1 MSKKRKIWKRVE
13 IACLFSLILM
23 GFMTIFVP
31 FMMVKEIVNGSIYAM
46 MLWIYSIIA
55 GAFGIVSTVLIFI
68 ILRLVRERHRVYSDC
83 SIFKAETQIRYKE
96 VSTLQTETQ
105 NQLDDVVVKNAELR
119 RWKEC
124 AIRLVPDLRTRVAG
138 YTAKELACE
147 FMNRFSDIESIKGS
161 KKTFV
166 YLDRAITAYNDLLP
180 EVKICVTYDMDK
192 VDKEWMKA
200 GRQYKNAVESYI
212 EEILAK
218 SEDDSDYEVKCLDA
232 MAFLE
237 HLRPTVRCQLSE
249 HIVHELRMRYFE
261 ITLKYTYPRI
271 NCQYA

>member
-1 MSKKRKIWKRVE
+1 
-13 IACLFSLILM
+13 
-23 GFMTIFVP
+23 
-31 FMMVKEIVNGSIYAM
+31 
-46 MLWIYSIIA
+46 
-55 GAFGIVSTVLIFI
+55 
-68 ILRLVRERHRVYSDC
+68 
-83 SIFKAETQIRYKE
+83 
-96 VSTLQTETQ
+96 
-105 NQLDDVVVKNAELR
+105 
-119 RWKEC
+119 
-124 AIRLVPDLRTRVAG
+124 
-138 YTAKELACE
+138 
-147 FMNRFSDIESIKGS
+147 MNRFSDIESIKGS
-161 KKTFV
+161 KETFV

>member
-31 FMMVKEIVNGSIYAM
+31 FMMVKEIANGSIYAM

-161 KKTFV
+161 KETFV

>member
-31 FMMVKEIVNGSIYAM
+31 FMMVKEIANGSIYAM

-55 GAFGIVSTVLIFI
+55 GAFGIVSTVLILI

-105 NQLDDVVVKNAELR
+105 TQLDDVVIKNAELR

-161 KKTFV
+161 KETFV

-232 MAFLE
+232 MAFLD

-261 ITLKYTYPRI
+261 IILKYTYPRI

>member
-161 KKTFV
+161 KETFV

>member
-31 FMMVKEIVNGSIYAM
+31 FMMVKEIANGSIYAM

-55 GAFGIVSTVLIFI
+55 GAFGIVSTVLILI

-232 MAFLE
+232 MASLE
-237 HLRPTVRCQLSE
+237 HLRPTVRCRLSE

>member
-31 FMMVKEIVNGSIYAM
+31 FMMVKEIANGSIYAM

-55 GAFGIVSTVLIFI
+55 GAFGIVSTVLILI

-161 KKTFV
+161 KETFV

>member
-13 IACLFSLILM
+13 IAYLFSLILM

-31 FMMVKEIVNGSIYAM
+31 FMMVKEIANGSIYAM

-147 FMNRFSDIESIKGS
+147 FMNRFSDIESIKGC
-161 KKTFV
+161 F
-166 YLDRAITAYNDLLP
+166 LAPNDDFN
-180 EVKICVTYDMDK
+180 T
-192 VDKEWMKA
+192 
-200 GRQYKNAVESYI
+200 SYCTSPSVLMI
-212 EEILAK
+212 PPA
-218 SEDDSDYEVKCLDA
+218 
-232 MAFLE
+232 
-237 HLRPTVRCQLSE
+237 
-249 HIVHELRMRYFE
+249 
-261 ITLKYTYPRI
+261 
-271 NCQYA
+271 

>member
-31 FMMVKEIVNGSIYAM
+31 FMMVKEIANGSIYAM

>member
-55 GAFGIVSTVLIFI
+55 GVFGIVSTVLIFI

-161 KKTFV
+161 KETFV

>member
-31 FMMVKEIVNGSIYAM
+31 FMMVKEIANGSIYAM

-55 GAFGIVSTVLIFI
+55 GVFGIVSTVLILI

-105 NQLDDVVVKNAELR
+105 NQLDDVVIKNAELR